1 MSGFNTR
8 SNNASDSLSNEDKEF
23 LRLQRNAD
31 NMLFAMIG
39 MVLTWFGWL
48 IISLIEL
55 GV

>member
-23 LRLQRNAD
+23 LRLQHNTD
-31 NMLFAMIG
+31 NMAVCMVG
-39 MVLTWFGWL
+39 MVVTWLAVL

-55 GV
+55 A